1 MVLYTKQKTKK
12 LACLVSEILKSIC
25 FSFWFKDFAFVFTKI
40 AKYNLNYFDK
50 FYFSKKWFKFK
61 LEEFEENIVKKM
73 LYFRMMA
80 IICTF

>member
-12 LACLVSEILKSIC
+12 LACLVSEIQ
-25 FSFWFKDFAFVFTKI
+25 KI
-40 AKYNLNYFDK
+40 YLFLILVQRFCIRVYKNSKILSNHFDK

-73 LYFRMMA
+73 LYFRMTA
-80 IICTF
+80 KFCTF